1 MNNIED
7 LLKID
12 HQVLPSEILILEW
25 NLSSSILTKNSAT
38 AMQILWNILVIVIT
52 GFFLYPSVQNLA
64 YHVVAVVVWMR
75 MASCVWM
82 LGPHLVELFG
92 KD

>member
-1 MNNIED
+1 
-7 LLKID
+7 
-12 HQVLPSEILILEW
+12 
-25 NLSSSILTKNSAT
+25 
-38 AMQILWNILVIVIT
+38 MQILWNILVIVIT